1 MDTLT
6 VPAVARPRSPTPR
19 DRLVIVAVVLVAFV
33 TALDNT
39 LLTVAVA
46 TIARDLHLA
55 PVAVERVGTA
65 YLLPFAALLLAGGR
79 VADRWGRAETLLV
92 GCGVFVAASV
102 AATFAPGGEALI
114 AARAVQGAG
123 GALLLPAT
131 LAVVATDLD
140 GRARRA
146 AAGLWTAAIA
156 VALSVGPVLGGV
168 TTQVWGWRSVF
179 GINVLVAVPA
189 AVVAW
194 TAVPR
199 RGAGL
204 GTGSGTV
211 LGSGSGSGS
220 DSGSGSGSGAGR
232 DPGRPVPLGVPVL
245 GAATVA
251 LVAGTDALLEWQQGG
266 IRPWLAGAVAV
277 LAAAGFVGL
286 ERRGH
291 SPLLPGHIWTHPVF
305 AGGTVAQVLWG
316 LGVNGVFF
324 FTPLYLQD
332 VLGLGPAGAGLV
344 FLPVAL
350 AVAVGVPL
358 AGWATARFGSA
369 AVSATGLLLTAI
381 GLAGVALARP
391 GHGVVGLLPGLLGVG
406 VGSGLTTPL
415 TDRVLA
421 AMPTGAAGAASGV
434 VSAARELS
442 GALGIAVVGLVLAVH
457 AAPGQARG
465 EVAGAGFLTGYREG
479 LLLGAVVV
487 ATAAPVAGLALRRRG
502 PREVP
507 GVPRE
512 GTVGHHRA
520 LPEGVAPHREEGV
533 PGVVGPRSV
542 RDRGPGVTGGADE
555 LRRRWPAAP

>member
-1 MDTLT
+1 MGALAAPA
-6 VPAVARPRSPTPR
+6 VPAVARPRSPVPR

-39 LLTVAVA
+39 LLTVSVA

-102 AATFAPGGEALI
+102 AAAFAPGGGALI

-140 GRARRA
+140 GRTRRA

-168 TTQVWGWRSVF
+168 ATQVWGWRSVF
-179 GINVLVAVPA
+179 GINVLAAVPA
-189 AVVAW
+189 AVATWV
-194 TAVPR
+194 AVPR
-199 RGAGL
+199 RGAGPGTGW
-204 GTGSGTV
+204 GTGSGTGPGM
-211 LGSGSGSGS
+211 GSGMV
-220 DSGSGSGSGAGR
+220 SGSGAGR
-232 DPGRPVPLGVPVL
+232 GSGRNGPLGVPVL

-266 IRPWLAGAVAV
+266 IRPWLAGVVAV
-277 LAAAGFVGL
+277 VAAVGFVGL
-286 ERRGH
+286 ERCGH

-350 AVAVGVPL
+350 AVVVGVPL
-358 AGWATARFGSA
+358 AGWATARFGAA

-391 GHGVVGLLPGLLGVG
+391 GDGVVGLVPGLLVVG

-457 AAPGQARG
+457 AGPGLAHG
-465 EVAGAGFLTGYREG
+465 EVAGAGFLAGYREG
-479 LLLGAVVV
+479 LLLAAVVV
-487 ATAAPVAGLALRRRG
+487 AVAAPVAGLALRRRR

-507 GVPRE
+507 GVPA
-512 GTVGHHRA
+512 RA
-520 LPEGVAPHREEGV
+520 RCG
-533 PGVVGPRSV
+533 S
-542 RDRGPGVTGGADE
+542 
-555 LRRRWPAAP
+555 AAP